1 MKKIKVFI
9 LALSVMIVCNL
20 SACAALPFEIVM
32 KEDADT
38 TSAEGSE
45 ETMIEDSEEPI
56 IEDTEE
62 PVIEDTEE
70 LINEDTVEP
79 VTEDTEEPNV
89 EDSDTT
95 TTQSNDTAALEDMAW
110 EDMALTIDGV
120 MFDLPADYSL
130 FVDNGWS
137 FDLAEYGYENGYVL
151 NGGGSIFMTIYLEN
165 EAYESDITV
174 GFENFTTEV
183 KDVTEC
189 SIPDLRISILFADT
203 YPEVVLPG
211 GITWGSTL
219 EEVLAAYGD
228 GYEGDPYRADS
239 LSYTVYEYAIDYT
252 TRMKLII
259 HDDLGLVE
267 VTLQQ

>member
-1 MKKIKVFI
+1 MEIRMKKMKLFGLV
-9 LALSVMIVCNL
+9 LSVMMICNL
-20 SACAALPFEIVM
+20 TACGALPFEIVM
-32 KEDADT
+32 KEDVDT
-38 TSAEGSE
+38 TSEESLE
-45 ETMIEDSEEPI
+45 ETVIEDSQEPIADDTEEAIIEDSEELIVEDAEEPI
-56 IEDTEE
+56 VEDTE
-62 PVIEDTEE
+62 TA
-70 LINEDTVEP
+70 
-79 VTEDTEEPNV
+79 
-89 EDSDTT
+89 
-95 TTQSNDTAALEDMAW
+95 TTQSNDTAALEDMVW

-189 SIPDLRISILFADT
+189 SVPDLRISILFADT

-239 LSYTVYEYAIDYT
+239 LSYTVYEYAIDYV

-259 HDDLGLVE
+259 HDELGLVE